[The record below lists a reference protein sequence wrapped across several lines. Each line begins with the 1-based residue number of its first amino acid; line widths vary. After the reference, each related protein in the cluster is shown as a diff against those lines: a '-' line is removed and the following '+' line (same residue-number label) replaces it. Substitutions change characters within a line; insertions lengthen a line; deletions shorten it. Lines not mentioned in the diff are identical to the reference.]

1 MPSKHVAPVRWL
13 KGSPE
18 IPGDKSISHRAA
30 IVGTLAQGRTRITN
44 FLTAQDCLN
53 TLAACEQLGAVVER
67 HGTTLMLEG
76 RGLRGLTRPAAD
88 IDCGNSGTGVRLLSG
103 VLAGQPFTS
112 VITGDAQVRSRP
124 MRRIIEPLEKL
135 GARIESQPGLLCP
148 LRIHG
153 VFLRGLEYRSPVASA
168 QVKSCLL
175 LAGLFAEGETRVLLP
190 AASRDHTERMLKAF
204 GAQIA
209 YGQVSEGAQTHW
221 TDSTGEW
228 VSIQGQTP
236 LTAQALDIPADISS
250 AAFFLVAAALL
261 PGSALQLKNI
271 GMNPTRTGVLDVLA
285 RMGAK
290 IQINNQREMNGEPLA
305 NLRVGGGDPLTARTI
320 SGANLIPRLIDEL
333 PILAVAA
340 AAAHGET
347 IIEDATELK
356 VKETDRIGVLAA
368 ELRKIG
374 VEAQERP
381 DGLVIR
387 GGEIRGGT
395 ADSHGDHRLAMCL
408 AIAGLVSEDGVTVEN
423 PECVETSFPQFWR
436 QLDEVRA

>member
-1 MPSKHVAPVRWL
+1 MSSKHVAPVRWL

-67 HGTTLMLEG
+67 QGTMLTLEG

-135 GARIESQPGLLCP
+135 GARIESRPGLLCP

-153 VFLRGLEYRSPVASA
+153 ASLRGTEYRSPVASA

-175 LAGLFAEGETRVLLP
+175 LAGLFAEGETRILLP

-204 GAQIA
+204 GAQVA
-209 YGQVSEGAQTHW
+209 QGQISDSAQTHW
-221 TDSTGEW
+221 TASTGEW

-236 LTAQALDIPADISS
+236 LTAQAVDIPADISS

-261 PGSALQLKNI
+261 PGSALQLNNI
-271 GMNPTRTGVLDVLA
+271 GMNPTRTGVLDVLS

-290 IQINNQREMNGEPLA
+290 IQIDNQREMNGEPVA
-305 NLRVGGGDPLTARTI
+305 DLRVAGGDPLNARTI
-320 SGANLIPRLIDEL
+320 SGENLIPRLIDEL

-347 IIEDATELK
+347 IIEDAAELK
-356 VKETDRIGVLAA
+356 VKETDRIGVLVA
-368 ELRKIG
+368 EFRKIG

-381 DGLVIR
+381 DGMVIR

-408 AIAGLVSEDGVTVEN
+408 AIAGLVSEEGVTVEN

-436 QLDEVRA
+436 QLDEVRD